1 MKYDWALLFVFVIIF
16 LLGIILD
23 NVGLF
28 GIGFAGQCLF
38 YLFEMIKDDR
48 EEIGEESDSDSDSD
62 CE

>member
-23 NVGLF
+23 NIGLF
-28 GIGFAGQCLF
+28 GLGFAGQCLF
-38 YLFEMIKDDR
+38 YLFETVKDDHK
-48 EEIGEESDSDSDSD
+48 EIGEESDSD

>member
-1 MKYDWALLFVFVIIF
+1 MKYDWALLFVFLIIF

-28 GIGFAGQCLF
+28 GLGFAGQCLF
-38 YLFEMIKDDR
+38 YFFETVKDDR
-48 EEIGEESDSDSDSD
+48 KEIGEESDSD

>member
-48 EEIGEESDSDSDSD
+48 EEIGEESDSD